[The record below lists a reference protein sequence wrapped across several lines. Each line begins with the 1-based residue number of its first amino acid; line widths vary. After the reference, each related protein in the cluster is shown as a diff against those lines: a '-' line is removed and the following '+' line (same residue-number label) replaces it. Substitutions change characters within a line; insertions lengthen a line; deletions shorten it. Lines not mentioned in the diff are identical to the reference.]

1 MEEEKRI
8 EEIKNRIEEIKDD
21 MITTKKEYDKLNLDN
36 DPQKEHD
43 ELSSENRV
51 RDPSYIERTRLE
63 LKRAKLQKEFEELY
77 KELQEREASN
87 EPEKV
92 PEKEKGE
99 TSEIEEKEEA
109 PKENKYE
116 KVPTEEAPAEVFNKE
131 ESNVRVM
138 TEPDEQSSEKK
149 EDDGLFA
156 GVTFTLPDKQS
167 SEKKED
173 DWDLK
178 VNFIPNNE
186 LENNQGTKPVET
198 VVREFV
204 EENENQEPVID
215 EESEVLT
222 RESPRGEQPK
232 IKSKMF
238 SEEERQERANRIFEL
253 NGKIS
258 NVNDRIRDIQAKL
271 NPTSISDQ
279 EKSELQSELEELSN
293 RRAALETELSELDN
307 FYDAQPRPGE
317 PEQQSNEEQEPDEI
331 KPEEKDTKEKE
342 EKENKN
348 EVGYKIGPIKGV
360 LLNIVKKIRSFL
372 KDDSVLA
379 NWCDNIE
386 DALVTSSTPV
396 ALNPAKVPVES
407 LDEKTVEDMT
417 AEDMK
422 WLSEQA
428 QDMPE
433 DSLMM
438 DIIGEKLDEAK
449 DRFERDE
456 QIEEELAGEYME
468 ENNIP
473 EVLNKPMANVIIY
486 ESTKQIL
493 DMAKDEG
500 IKTTSGRF
508 SRGERRSLEDIYN
521 DLDEKLKLRE
531 EMDKIVQKGPR
542 DLYPQNENKR
552 ENNGNEVHKHDGSR
566 E

>member
-131 ESNVRVM
+131 ESNVSVM
-138 TEPDEQSSEKK
+138 TEPDE
-149 EDDGLFA
+149 
-156 GVTFTLPDKQS
+156 QS

-198 VVREFV
+198 VVKEFV
-204 EENENQEPVID
+204 EENENQEPEVIMKVP
-215 EESEVLT
+215 EVLT
-222 RESPRGEQPK
+222 RERPREEQPK
-232 IKSKMF
+232 IKSEMF
-238 SEEERQERANRIFEL
+238 PEEERQERTNRIFEL
-253 NGKIS
+253 NGEIS

-271 NPTSISDQ
+271 NPSSISDQ

-293 RRAALETELSELDN
+293 KKTALETELSELDN
-307 FYDAQPRPGE
+307 FYEVQPRPGE
-317 PEQQSNEEQEPDEI
+317 SEQQSNEEQEPNEI
-331 KPEEKDTKEKE
+331 KPEEKDAKKKE

-348 EVGYKIGPIKGV
+348 EVGYKVGPIKGI
-360 LLNIVKKIRSFL
+360 LLRVVKKIRSLL

-438 DIIGEKLDEAK
+438 DIIGKKLDEAK

-456 QIEEELAGEYME
+456 QIEEELAGEYIE

-473 EVLNKPMANVIIY
+473 EVLKKPMANVIMY
-486 ESTKQIL
+486 ESTKEIL

-508 SRGERRSLEDIYN
+508 SRGERRSLEDIYK
-521 DLDEKLKLRE
+521 DLDDKLKLRE

-552 ENNGNEVHKHDGSR
+552 ENNGNEVHKHDRSR

>member
-1 MEEEKRI
+1 MEENKRI

-87 EPEKV
+87 ETEKV

-131 ESNVRVM
+131 ESNVSVM

-149 EDDGLFA
+149 EDD
-156 GVTFTLPDKQS
+156 
-167 SEKKED
+167 
-173 DWDLK
+173 WDFK

-204 EENENQEPVID
+204 EENENQEPEVIMKVP
-215 EESEVLT
+215 EVLT
-222 RESPRGEQPK
+222 RERLREEQPK
-232 IKSKMF
+232 IKSEMF
-238 SEEERQERANRIFEL
+238 PEKERQERTNRIFEL
-253 NGKIS
+253 NAEIS
-258 NVNDRIRDIQAKL
+258 NVNGKIRDIQAKL
-271 NPTSISDQ
+271 NPSSISDQ
-279 EKSELQSELEELSN
+279 EKSELQSELEELN
-293 RRAALETELSELDN
+293 NKRTALETELSELDN
-307 FYDAQPRPGE
+307 FYEVQPRPGE
-317 PEQQSNEEQEPDEI
+317 SEQQSNEEQEPNEI
-331 KPEEKDTKEKE
+331 KPEEKDAKKKE

-348 EVGYKIGPIKGV
+348 EVGYKVGPIKGI
-360 LLNIVKKIRSFL
+360 LLRVVKKIRSLL

-407 LDEKTVEDMT
+407 LDEKKVEDMT

-428 QDMPE
+428 QNMPE

-438 DIIGEKLDEAK
+438 DIIGGKLDEAK
-449 DRFERDE
+449 DRFEKNV
-456 QIEEELAGEYME
+456 QIEEGLAAKYME
-468 ENNIP
+468 DNNIP
-473 EVLNKPMANVIIY
+473 EVLNKPMANVIMY
-486 ESTKQIL
+486 ESTKKIL

-500 IKTTSGRF
+500 VKTTSGRF
-508 SRGERRSLEDIYN
+508 SRGERRSLEDIYK

-531 EMDKIVQKGPR
+531 EMNKIVQKGQR
-542 DLYPQNENKR
+542 DLYPQNEHEKER
-552 ENNGNEVHKHDGSR
+552 ENDEIGK
-566 E
+566 